1 MDSIVK
7 SQSNEGCEFI
17 AWRFKLIVV
26 EIIIFGKSNFIGW
39 FFAKCYF
46 FSINRIETDILIL
59 VILCYNVNCVKRFLY
74 FENYRA
80 MLKSNIRIIDFAL
93 YIYIYDCLL

>member
-1 MDSIVK
+1 MKGANLLLDDSNLLLLKLLFLV
-7 SQSNEGCEFI
+7 SQILLVGFLRN
-17 AWRFKLIVV
+17 VT
-26 EIIIFGKSNFIGW
+26 
-39 FFAKCYF
+39 F
-46 FSINRIETDILIL
+46 FSIDRIETDILIL

-80 MLKSNIRIIDFAL
+80 MLKSNIRIIDFVLFL